1 MKTVYLIRKFAPI
14 FRQLIS
20 INYNMSND
28 IKIKKGLNINLKG
41 EAEKTTENA
50 IISNYYTIRPEDFH
64 SIIPKLI
71 SKEGSILKAGETV
84 FYNKANEAMKFVS
97 PVSGKVIEILRGAK
111 RKILAIKI
119 QADKEQ
125 VFVDYGKFDIDSS
138 NADTI
143 KSHLLASGC
152 WAFLKQRPYD
162 VVANPSNAPKA
173 IFVSGYNSAPLAADL
188 DFTLKGK
195 ETELQ
200 AAITALGKLTEG
212 KVHVSVGSS
221 NSPLAGLSGIALH
234 KVSGPHPSGNVGT
247 QINKIDPVNKGEVVW
262 TVNAQDL
269 VIIGELLLTGKF
281 NAERVVAMVGSSVEK
296 PRYFRTKIGS
306 EIATMVFDHGISKEA
321 NARIISGNVLSGKHV
336 KPDGSLDYYSN
347 VVSIIPEGDDYE
359 LFGWNKPVFNKLS
372 TSRALTFSWLTP
384 KKKYDLNTNTNGEHR
399 AFVTT
404 GTYEEVFPLD
414 IFPMQIL
421 KACMYKD
428 LDEMEALGMYEVAPE
443 DFALTEFVCVSKQ
456 PHQKI
461 IREGLD
467 LMLKEIG

>member
-1 MKTVYLIRKFAPI
+1 MSKDIRV
-14 FRQLIS
+14 
-20 INYNMSND
+20 
-28 IKIKKGLNINLKG
+28 KKGLDIKLVG

-50 IISNYYTIRPEDFH
+50 IISNFYSVRPEDFH
-64 SIIPKLI
+64 SIIPKLVA
-71 SKEGSILKAGETV
+71 KEGTRVKAGETL
-84 FYNKANEAMKFVS
+84 FYNKDIEAMKFVS
-97 PVSGKVIEILRGAK
+97 PVSGEITEVQRGP
-111 RKILAIKI
+111 RRRIDAIKI
-119 QADKEQ
+119 TADKEQ
-125 VFVDYGKFDIDSS
+125 SYVEHGKFDLTSD
-138 NADTI
+138 AD
-143 KSHLLASGC
+143 KVKAHLLDSGC
-152 WAFLKQRPYD
+152 WAFIKQRPYD
-162 VVANPSNAPKA
+162 VVANPENSPKA
-173 IFVSGYNSAPLAADL
+173 IFISGYASAPLAADL

-195 ETELQ
+195 EAELQ
-200 AAITALGKLTEG
+200 AAVDALAKLTDG
-212 KVHVSVGSS
+212 GVHISVGKNSD
-221 NSPLAGLSGIALH
+221 SPLTGLSNVSIY

-247 QINKIDPVNKGEVVW
+247 LINKVNPINKGEVAW

-281 NAERVVAMVGSSVEK
+281 NAQRVIAFAGSAVKK
-296 PRYFRTKIGS
+296 PRYFKTKIGAEVS
-306 EIATMVFDHGISKEA
+306 TMIYDNGVEKDA
-321 NARIISGNVLSGKHV
+321 NDRIISGNVLSGKQV
-336 KPDGSLDYYSN
+336 APDGNLDYYSN
-347 VVSIIPEGDDYE
+347 VITVIPEGDDYE
-359 LFGWNKPVFNKLS
+359 FFGWNKPVFNKIS
-372 TSRALTFSWLTP
+372 TSRALTFSWLSP

-414 IFPMQIL
+414 MYPMQIL

>member
-1 MKTVYLIRKFAPI
+1 
-14 FRQLIS
+14 
-20 INYNMSND
+20 MSND
-28 IKIKKGLNINLKG
+28 IRIKKGLDIKLIG
-41 EAEKTTENA
+41 EAEKTVEQA
-50 IISNYYTIRPEDFH
+50 VISNYYTIRPEDFH
-64 SIIPKLI
+64 GVIPKLVA
-71 SKEGSILKAGETV
+71 KEGTTVKAGGTL
-84 FYNKANEAMKFVS
+84 FFDKSNESVKFSS
-97 PVSGKVIEILRGAK
+97 PVSGKVIEVIRGPK
-111 RKILAIKI
+111 RRIDAIKI
-119 QADKEQ
+119 EADKTQSYE
-125 VFVDYGKFDIDSS
+125 DYGTFNLDAAS
-138 NADTI
+138 ADDL
-143 KSHLLASGC
+143 KAHLLVSGC
-152 WAFLKQRPYD
+152 WPFIKQRPYD
-162 VVANPSNAPKA
+162 VIANPEKLPKA
-173 IFVSGYNSAPLAADL
+173 IFISGYASAPLAADL

-195 ETELQ
+195 EAKLQ
-200 AAITALGKLTEG
+200 AAVTALTKLTEG
-212 KVHVSVGSS
+212 NVHVSVGKKS
-221 NSPLAGLSGIALH
+221 NSPLAGLSGVTLH
-234 KVSGPHPSGNVGT
+234 KVCGPHPSGNVGT

-281 NAERVVAMVGSSVEK
+281 NAERIVALVGSSVEK
-296 PRYFRTKIGS
+296 PRYFKTIIGS
-306 EIATMVFDHGISKEA
+306 EVSTMVYDKGISKDA
-321 NARIISGNVLSGKHV
+321 NARIVSGNVLSGKQV

-347 VVSIIPEGDDYE
+347 VISIIPEGDDYE
-359 LFGWNKPVFNKLS
+359 FFGWNKPIFNKIS
-372 TSRALTFSWLTP
+372 TSRAMTFSWLTP

-414 IFPMQIL
+414 IYPMQIL